1 MKWTRWLA
9 RRARLLFRKEEVER
23 ELDEEVRHHVAL
35 EARELERQGMP
46 RREAL
51 REARLRFGG
60 TERYKERVREARGG
74 RLLEDLLRDLRHGI
88 RTLGRSPGFTASALL
103 VLALGIGASTAL
115 FGVVR
120 GVLLRPLPY
129 PEPDRLVRVWPAS
142 PTRGIDRAAFSFR
155 DFEDWRAESS
165 AVEAMGLWST
175 LPGDYPLIGESGPEE
190 IATVWVGGDFF
201 GTLGVPAAL
210 GRTLRPDDVE
220 AGRTAV
226 VLSHDLWERRFGGD
240 PGVVGRT
247 IPLDHRPFEVV
258 GVMPEG
264 FAFPDADGELW
275 TPITVI
281 PEDDIPIHL
290 RQVRFAQGMARLAS
304 GVTVATAARA
314 LSALAGDLEAR
325 HPDTNAGVSSATV
338 VPLRAQ
344 VVGEVETALW
354 TLLGAVG
361 FVLLLVCAN
370 VANLLLAR
378 GTTRAREMAIRRS
391 LGASSGRV
399 TRQLLTESLLLGV
412 AGGALG
418 LVLARLGTD
427 LLVARSAGL
436 LPRTGE
442 VALDGAV
449 LAVGV
454 AVTLGA
460 TLLAGVVPALRTAR
474 ATPGSKLREGGRG
487 VAGGTRGVRLRR
499 GLVAAE
505 VALAVV
511 LLVGAGLL
519 FRSVRAMGEVDPGFE
534 TGGRLAMTLTIS
546 DQKHPDRGEW
556 MSMYR
561 EILRRMEALP
571 GVEAAGAIRY
581 LPFRGEGEAWPLQ
594 VPGLYE
600 PTPEE
605 QRYVRSYQVSPD
617 LFQALGIRVLRG
629 RGIRPTDGPD
639 DPFAIVVNET
649 LAREFFQGRNPVGR
663 RVRVA
668 GTEIEVLGVVE
679 DVRHA
684 GLAEEAPPVAY
695 VPQEQSPRIQMSYV
709 LSAGAGTDPLGLADD
724 LRDIVHDLDPE
735 QAINEI
741 LPLEEL
747 AGSQTA
753 RPRFVALLLGL
764 FATLAVLL
772 AALGVYGV
780 LSWVVRARTREMG
793 LRMALGASAGQV
805 RRMVLANGLR
815 PVGWG
820 LLLGLAAAL
829 VLTRFLESLLFG
841 VPATDPAT
849 YLAVAAG
856 LGVVGV
862 AASLVPAWSA
872 TRVDP
877 MESLRAE

>member
-1 MKWTRWLA
+1 MRWTRWLA
-9 RRARLLFRKEEVER
+9 RRARILFRKEEVER
-23 ELDEEVRHHVAL
+23 ELDEEIRHHVEL
-35 EARELERQGMP
+35 EARELERRGLAP
-46 RREAL
+46 REAR

-60 TERYKERVREARGG
+60 TERHKERVREERGG
-74 RLLEDLLRDLRHGI
+74 RLLEDLLRDLRHGA
-88 RTLGRSPGFTASALL
+88 RTLARSPGFTTSALL

-142 PTRGIDRAAFSFR
+142 PTRGIERAGFSLP
-155 DFEDWRAESS
+155 DFEDWRTGA
-165 AVEAMGLWST
+165 ATADAMGLWTT
-175 LPGDYPLIGESGPEE
+175 LPADYPVLGESGPEE
-190 IATVWVGGDFF
+190 LSTVWVGGDFF

-220 AGRTAV
+220 AFRTAV
-226 VLSHDLWERRFGGD
+226 VLSHGLWERRFGAD

-247 IPLDHRPFEVV
+247 MLLDHRPFEVV
-258 GVMPEG
+258 GVMPDG
-264 FAFPDADGELW
+264 FAFPDGEGEVW

-290 RQVRFAQGMARLAS
+290 RQVRFIQGMARLAP
-304 GVTVATAARA
+304 GATPAAA
-314 LSALAGDLEAR
+314 TQEFSAIAQELEAR
-325 HPDTNAGVSSATV
+325 HPDSNAGVTAATV
-338 VPLRAQ
+338 VPLRDQ
-344 VVGEVETALW
+344 VVGEVEAALW
-354 TLLGAVG
+354 MLLGAVG

-378 GTTRAREMAIRRS
+378 GTARAREMAIRRS

-399 TRQLLTESLLLGV
+399 ARQLLTESLLLGV

-418 LVLARLGTD
+418 LLLAWVGTD
-427 LLVARSAGL
+427 LLVSRSAGL

-442 VALDGAV
+442 VSLDGAV

-454 AVTLGA
+454 GLTLGA

-474 ATPGSKLREGGRG
+474 EAPGAGLRDGSRD
-487 VAGGTRGVRLRR
+487 VAGGARGVRLRR

-511 LLVGAGLL
+511 LLVGAGLML
-519 FRSVRAMGEVDPGFE
+519 RSVRAMAEVDPGFE
-534 TGGRLAMTLTIS
+534 TGGRLAATLTIS
-546 DQKHPDRGEW
+546 DQKHPERAEW
-556 MSMYR
+556 MAVYR
-561 EILRRMEALP
+561 EILRRMEDLP

-581 LPFRGEGEAWPLQ
+581 LPFRGEGEAWPVQ

-617 LFQALGIRVLRG
+617 LFEALGIQVLRG
-629 RGIRPTDGPD
+629 RAIQPTDGGE
-639 DPFAIVVNET
+639 DPFVVAVNET
-649 LAREFFQGRNPVGR
+649 LAREFFQGQDPVGR
-663 RVRVA
+663 RIRVG
-668 GTEIEVLGVVE
+668 GTEIEVVGVVE

-684 GLAEEAPPVAY
+684 GLSEEAPPVVY

-709 LSAGAGTDPLGLADD
+709 LSAGAGTDPRALVDD
-724 LRDIVHDLDPE
+724 VRRIVRELDPD
-735 QAINEI
+735 QAITEI
-741 LPLEEL
+741 LPLDEL

-753 RPRFVALLLGL
+753 RPRFFALILGL
-764 FATLAVLL
+764 FAALALVL
-772 AALGVYGV
+772 ATLGVYGV
-780 LSWVVRARTREMG
+780 LAWVVRERTREMG

-805 RRMVLANGLR
+805 RGMVLAGGLR
-815 PVGWG
+815 PVAVG
-820 LLLGLAAAL
+820 LVLGLAAA
-829 VLTRFLESLLFG
+829 VATTRFLESLLFG

-849 YLAVAAG
+849 YLAVVAG
-856 LGVVGV
+856 LGLVGV